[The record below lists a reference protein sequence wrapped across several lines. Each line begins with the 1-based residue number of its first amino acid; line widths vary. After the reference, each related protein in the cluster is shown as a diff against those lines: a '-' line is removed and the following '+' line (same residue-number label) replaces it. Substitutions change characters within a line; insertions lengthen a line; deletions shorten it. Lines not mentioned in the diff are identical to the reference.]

1 MMKKVHT
8 IYMLSLLS
16 NLFVSEDDEK
26 GTYMFS
32 LLSHEDHDYNVSIN
46 GDEMTVIVIFIV
58 VNGDENANKVGRC
71 ILPDGRRRKRRQ

>member
-1 MMKKVHT
+1 
-8 IYMLSLLS
+8 MLSLLS

-46 GDEMTVIVIFIV
+46 GDEMTVIVIVIV
-58 VNGDENANKVGRC
+58 VNGDENENANKVGRC
-71 ILPDGRRRKRRQ
+71 ISPDGRRRRRRR